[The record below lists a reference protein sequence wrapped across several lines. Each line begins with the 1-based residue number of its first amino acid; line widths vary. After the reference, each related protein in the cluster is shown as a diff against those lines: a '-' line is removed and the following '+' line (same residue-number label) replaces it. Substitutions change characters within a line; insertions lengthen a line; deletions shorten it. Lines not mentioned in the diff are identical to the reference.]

1 MCTQKQTNAFSI
13 LLQMTEEPEVIQGNA
28 TVLGPIIFATASV
41 QVLREEEAFTFGSLV
56 ADCGGVLGLFVGFN
70 FLMVWDWL
78 VLFVGKLTKSFYSLG
93 GGK

>member
-1 MCTQKQTNAFSI
+1 M
-13 LLQMTEEPEVIQGNA
+13 MEEPEVIESNNM

-78 VLFVGKLTKSFYSLG
+78 VLLVGKLTKSFYSLG
-93 GGK
+93 GGI

>member
-1 MCTQKQTNAFSI
+1 MLNDI
-13 LLQMTEEPEVIQGNA
+13 DQMTEEPEVIESNNM

-70 FLMVWDWL
+70 FLMVWDWMAWCCRNYL
-78 VLFVGKLTKSFYSLG
+78 KDRFVIKIDFML
-93 GGK
+93 